1 MLTRVGFILNIKGI
15 YSTLCTIFLVY
26 NTCGVFEVW
35 LLWDIM
41 HVYNLY
47 CIILTNRQL
56 HQCDTLHKILARGLG
71 VSCNPKTGHIDLLE
85 DMQYVM
91 TLDYAVKML
100 TIHERRL
107 CGIPVVIKGE
117 TGVGKTFLLETLSAL
132 WNHALLT
139 MLEHERDGL
148 KDNLKRDLND
158 YLLHSTAVPDK
169 EQSKDVMEALE
180 SISGEK
186 EISMST
192 ITFIFEKKAFCR
204 NDKFLYQKYL
214 RMLLLHKTDPI
225 FSILKLPDCVRQC
238 YGTFSILFS
247 IAERPRKD
255 TKEVN

>member
-1 MLTRVGFILNIKGI
+1 MLP
-15 YSTLCTIFLVY
+15 
-26 NTCGVFEVW
+26 
-35 LLWDIM
+35 
-41 HVYNLY
+41 VYNLSR
-47 CIILTNRQL
+47 IILTYRQL

-71 VSCNPKTGHIDLLE
+71 VPCNPQTGHIDLLD

-91 TLDYAVKML
+91 TLDFAVKML

-158 YLLHSTAVPDK
+158 YLLHSTAVPDE
-169 EQSKDVMEALE
+169 EQSKEVMEALE

-186 EISMST
+186 KLSMPT
-192 ITFIFEKKAFCR
+192 ITFILERKVSCK

-214 RMLLLHKTDPI
+214 RMLLLRKTDPI
-225 FSILKLPDCVRQC
+225 FSILKLPDCVKQC
-238 YGTFSILFS
+238 YGAFSFLFS
-247 IAERPRKD
+247 TAEKPRKD
-255 TKEVN
+255 SKEVNQFFAI